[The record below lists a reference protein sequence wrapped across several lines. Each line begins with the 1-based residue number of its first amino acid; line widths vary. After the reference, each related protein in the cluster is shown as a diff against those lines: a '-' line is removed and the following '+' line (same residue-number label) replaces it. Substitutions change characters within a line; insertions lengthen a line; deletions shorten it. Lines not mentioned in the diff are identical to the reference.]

1 MRGTLSTDAGIRQA
15 TVVAKERTL
24 DTERVVLWTLTLGVF
39 SAQLVFALLMNSRGY
54 LWGDAISRSSAALI
68 ALHSNDPHLAAIG
81 FVWMPLPTLL
91 TILPVAAYPWSAD
104 IVSNGFASSLIT
116 VFAGTLTT
124 AIVFGTARRF
134 GLSLLLATVY
144 SLLVAFSPM
153 LFLFSTNGMSEG
165 VAAPFMIGSVC
176 CLLLFWDSG
185 QRRYIA
191 MSGILLGLAFA
202 CLYQAVNFG
211 GIMLAAMILGLF
223 STENAP
229 SAPQGRPRAIEG
241 LSILFLVPSTYI
253 AILWVVSNYAIMGD
267 PLYFATSVYSNEGYV
282 ASAGQDRIADAVT
295 GDLLGTLEFSIVRTL
310 PFFIP
315 IAAILLVRLIE
326 GRLLRINSLTMTG
339 LALCVPFG
347 LITLQLY
354 DGTSFGWLRYFMY
367 PLFVAAGWG
376 LYEIG
381 KSRRRNLAI
390 GIVFGAWVVTA
401 PASLFVM
408 NDPAMGQNEYQV
420 VRSIWSGETAKE
432 VGYPLYFEDVRPVA
446 AAIDALGADELVLV
460 DSSNAWTIAGTVSR
474 ATLKQNL
481 VFTSDDRFRDAL
493 AAPATEGISYL
504 LVPNPAVAPQ
514 DLLNGKYPALWQ
526 GNEPGFS
533 LVRDFDQT
541 GVGWRLYRVDAAP

>member
-15 TVVAKERTL
+15 TVIAKERTL

-39 SAQLVFALLMNSRGY
+39 AAQLVFALLMNSRGY

-116 VFAGTLTT
+116 VFAGTLST

-134 GLSLLLATVY
+134 GLSLLLATIY

-165 VAAPFMIGSVC
+165 VAAPFMIGSAC

-267 PLYFATSVYSNEGYV
+267 PLYFATSVYSNEGYI

-315 IAAILLVRLIE
+315 IAAILLLRLIE
-326 GRLLRINSLTMTG
+326 GRLLRMNSLTMTG

-390 GIVFGAWVVTA
+390 GLIFGAWAITA

-420 VRSIWSGETAKE
+420 VRSIWTGETAQE

-514 DLLNGKYPALWQ
+514 DLLNGEYPRLWQ
-526 GNEPGFS
+526 GTEPGFS

>member
-15 TVVAKERTL
+15 TVIAKERTL

-39 SAQLVFALLMNSRGY
+39 AAQLVFALLMNSRGY

-116 VFAGTLTT
+116 VFAGTLST

-134 GLSLLLATVY
+134 GLSLLLATIY

-165 VAAPFMIGSVC
+165 VAAPFMIGSAC

-267 PLYFATSVYSNEGYV
+267 PLYFATSVYSNEGYI

-315 IAAILLVRLIE
+315 IAAILLLRLIE
-326 GRLLRINSLTMTG
+326 GRLLRMNSLTMTG

-390 GIVFGAWVVTA
+390 GLIFGAWAITA

-420 VRSIWSGETAKE
+420 VRSIWTGETAQE

-446 AAIDALGADELVLV
+446 AAIDALGADELVFV

-514 DLLNGKYPALWQ
+514 DLLNGEYPRLWQ
-526 GNEPGFS
+526 GTEPGFS